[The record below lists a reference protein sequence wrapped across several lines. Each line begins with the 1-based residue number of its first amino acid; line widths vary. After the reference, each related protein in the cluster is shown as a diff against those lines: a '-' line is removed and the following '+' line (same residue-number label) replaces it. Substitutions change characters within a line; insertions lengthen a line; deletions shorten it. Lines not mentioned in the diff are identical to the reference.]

1 MNCLAV
7 GGGEVTPNLPGVKDG
22 VGLNN
27 IGSLVKISGRV
38 TQVVSTYVYVDD
50 GSNIEDISGRIG
62 VMVKCPSTPS
72 VNVGDIV
79 SVTGIVQGSVPTG
92 WTANRRYMQRQG
104 EDDLLVLNVAV
115 NSGGDHQH

>member
-1 MNCLAV
+1 MA
-7 GGGEVTPNLPGVKDG
+7 PGVKDG
-22 VGLNN
+22 IGLNN
-27 IGSLVKISGRV
+27 MGLLVRIAGTVTTVIGS
-38 TQVVSTYVYVDD
+38 YVYIDD
-50 GSNIEDISGRIG
+50 GSNIEDISGRTG

-79 SVTGIVQGSVPTG
+79 SATGIVQGSVPTG

-115 NSGGDHQH
+115 NSGGDHHR